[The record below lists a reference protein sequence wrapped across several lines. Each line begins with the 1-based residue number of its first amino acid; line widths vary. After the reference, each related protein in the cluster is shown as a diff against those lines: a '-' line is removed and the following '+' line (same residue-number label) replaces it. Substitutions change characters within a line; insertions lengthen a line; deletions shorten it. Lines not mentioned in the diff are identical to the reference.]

1 MKFAGSKKKKKLGLK
16 LLIPRKGYS
25 ICNILCNAAR
35 CVQICVQPAAT
46 KEQMT
51 PIGNALYGA
60 GTELVRNELG
70 AYGERL
76 LGSGSDYVQR
86 NISRYFSNPHY
97 YFQVNDQYVMNKLKL
112 ILFPFLHKGHWMRAI
127 ETAGGQF
134 SYMPPIHDINAP
146 DLYIPLMAFGTYV
159 VLAGFF
165 LGINGKFSPE
175 AVGVQATNGLLCWL
189 FQVLLLEATLHT
201 LGDGDVPLLDIV
213 AYGGYTFAAVSVA
226 LLSRIVWSQCFY
238 VVTLWE
244 CLCMGMLLVKIMK
257 RILIAEVRSSE
268 KHSSKRHY
276 LLLLVAVAQVPL
288 LSWLGN
294 IAEIYWNQKM
304 LEQLLIFT
312 RGGLILW
319 TCKELGNALKGS
331 PIDTL
336 IRSCLLEERSGAA
349 SYNYDAPGASYTLKW
364 TFHNELGLVFVA
376 VYQRILHLLYV
387 DDLLALVKREFS
399 EIYDPKRTV
408 YNDFDE
414 TFRQLRREAEA
425 RAEELKKSKQIV
437 KPANNIKK
445 QGKVQK
451 AGFDKGSKKSEGGL
465 ATDGED
471 GDKVKGRK
479 SENGHSN
486 GNHVEI
492 EEPRM
497 TGVDNGKENASSN
510 ISAFDVSKLQKRTKG
525 GKKTDTVANKGSK
538 MDPKKKVTKKNRVWD
553 DAPPETKLDFTDPVD
568 RNENEN
574 IKVVAAD
581 QGESM
586 MDMEEII
593 SSDSEGEE
601 DDNVQKGSKPE
612 AKKKGWFSSMFQ
624 SIAGKANLEK
634 EDLEPALKALKDRLM
649 TKNVAEEIAEKLCES
664 VAASLE
670 GKKLASFTRVSS
682 TVQAAMEESLVRIL
696 TPRRSIDILRDVHA
710 AKEQRKPYV
719 VVFVGVN
726 GVGKSTNLAKVAYW
740 LLQHNVSVMMAACDT
755 FRSGAVEQLRTHARR
770 LQIPIFEKGYEKDPA
785 IVAKEAIQEA
795 TRNGSD
801 VVLVDTAGRM
811 QDNEPLMR
819 ALSKLIY
826 LNNPDLVLFVGE
838 ALVGNDAVDQL
849 SKFNQKLA
857 DLSTSPTPRL
867 IDGILLTKFD
877 TIDDKVGAALSMVY
891 ISGAPVMFVGCG
903 QSYTDLKKLNVK
915 SIVKTLLK

>member
-1 MKFAGSKKKKKLGLK
+1 
-16 LLIPRKGYS
+16 
-25 ICNILCNAAR
+25 
-35 CVQICVQPAAT
+35 
-46 KEQMT
+46 
-51 PIGNALYGA
+51 
-60 GTELVRNELG
+60 
-70 AYGERL
+70 
-76 LGSGSDYVQR
+76 
-86 NISRYFSNPHY
+86 
-97 YFQVNDQYVMNKLKL
+97 
-112 ILFPFLHKGHWMRAI
+112 
-127 ETAGGQF
+127 
-134 SYMPPIHDINAP
+134 
-146 DLYIPLMAFGTYV
+146 
-159 VLAGFF
+159 
-165 LGINGKFSPE
+165 
-175 AVGVQATNGLLCWL
+175 
-189 FQVLLLEATLHT
+189 
-201 LGDGDVPLLDIV
+201 
-213 AYGGYTFAAVSVA
+213 
-226 LLSRIVWSQCFY
+226 
-238 VVTLWE
+238 
-244 CLCMGMLLVKIMK
+244 
-257 RILIAEVRSSE
+257 
-268 KHSSKRHY
+268 
-276 LLLLVAVAQVPL
+276 
-288 LSWLGN
+288 
-294 IAEIYWNQKM
+294 M

-387 DDLLALVKREFS
+387 EDLLAMVKREFS
-399 EIYDPKRTV
+399 QIYDPKRTV
-408 YNDFDE
+408 YPDFDE
-414 TFRQLRREAEA
+414 TFRQLKMEALA
-425 RAEELKKSKQIV
+425 RAEDLKRSNPNAVAGNAKKQAQGNNKLGFEGGNKKKS
-437 KPANNIKK
+437 
-445 QGKVQK
+445 
-451 AGFDKGSKKSEGGL
+451 GG
-465 ATDGED
+465 AAKDGGGVD
-471 GDKVKGRK
+471 GGDDGNGRR

-486 GNHVEI
+486 GNFVVAKDSNHSSDV
-492 EEPRM
+492 
-497 TGVDNGKENASSN
+497 NGRQNGSPN
-510 ISAFDVSKLQKRTKG
+510 VGAFDVHKLQKLRTKG
-525 GKKTDTVANKGSK
+525 GKKVVVDTAAKASK
-538 MDPKKKVTKKNRVWD
+538 AEPNKKVIKKNRVWNE
-553 DAPPETKLDFTDPVD
+553 AATKETKLDFTDHSAEDGD
-568 RNENEN
+568 RN
-574 IKVVAAD
+574 IDYVVAD

-586 MDMEEII
+586 MDKEEMI
-593 SSDSEGEE
+593 SSESEEEEEEEENVGNKRKPDSK
-601 DDNVQKGSKPE
+601 N
-612 AKKKGWFSSMFQ
+612 KGWFSSMFQ

-634 EDLEPALKALKDRLM
+634 SDLEPALKALKDRLM
-649 TKNVAEEIAEKLCES
+649 TKNAEEIAEKLCES

-670 GKKLASFTRVSS
+670 GKKLASFTRISS
-682 TVQAAMEESLVRIL
+682 TVHAAMEEALVRIL

-740 LLQHNVSVMMAACDT
+740 LLQHKVSVMMAACDT

-770 LQIPIFEKGYEKDPA
+770 LQIPIYEKGYEKDPA
-785 IVAKEAIQEA
+785 VVAKEAIQEA
-795 TRNGSD
+795 SQNGSD

-857 DLSTSPTPRL
+857 DLATSPNPRL

>member
-1 MKFAGSKKKKKLGLK
+1 MKPSFIGRLDFQGKK
-16 LLIPRKGYS
+16 
-25 ICNILCNAAR
+25 
-35 CVQICVQPAAT
+35 Q
-46 KEQMT
+46 
-51 PIGNALYGA
+51 
-60 GTELVRNELG
+60 
-70 AYGERL
+70 
-76 LGSGSDYVQR
+76 
-86 NISRYFSNPHY
+86 
-97 YFQVNDQYVMNKLKL
+97 
-112 ILFPFLHKGHWMRAI
+112 
-127 ETAGGQF
+127 
-134 SYMPPIHDINAP
+134 
-146 DLYIPLMAFGTYV
+146 
-159 VLAGFF
+159 
-165 LGINGKFSPE
+165 
-175 AVGVQATNGLLCWL
+175 
-189 FQVLLLEATLHT
+189 
-201 LGDGDVPLLDIV
+201 
-213 AYGGYTFAAVSVA
+213 
-226 LLSRIVWSQCFY
+226 
-238 VVTLWE
+238 
-244 CLCMGMLLVKIMK
+244 
-257 RILIAEVRSSE
+257 
-268 KHSSKRHY
+268 
-276 LLLLVAVAQVPL
+276 
-288 LSWLGN
+288 
-294 IAEIYWNQKM
+294 EIYCEFKSM

-319 TCKELGNALKGS
+319 TCKELGDALKGS

-349 SYNYDAPGASYTLKW
+349 SYSYDVTGASYTLKW

-387 DDLLALVKREFS
+387 DELLAMVRREFS

-414 TFRQLRREAEA
+414 TFRQLRKEAEA
-425 RAEELKKSKQIV
+425 RAEELKKSKQTV
-437 KPANNIKK
+437 KPVNNNKK
-445 QGKVQK
+445 QGQVQK
-451 AGFDKGSKKSEGGL
+451 AGSDKGSKKSGGNL
-465 ATDGED
+465 AADGGD
-471 GDKVKGRK
+471 GDNGKGRK
-479 SENGHSN
+479 LENGHSN
-486 GNHVEI
+486 GKHVEN
-492 EEPRM
+492 EETRI
-497 TGVDNGKENASSN
+497 TGVVNGKENTSSN
-510 ISAFDVSKLQKRTKG
+510 ISAFDVSKLQKRTKN
-525 GKKTDTVANKGSK
+525 GKKTDTVVSKGSK
-538 MDPKKKVTKKNRVWD
+538 VDPKTKVTKKNRVWD
-553 DAPPETKLDFTDPVD
+553 DAPPQTKLDFTDLVD
-568 RNENEN
+568 GNGNEN
-574 IKVVAAD
+574 IEVVAAN

-586 MDMEEII
+586 MDVEEII

-601 DDNVQKGSKPE
+601 DDDVEKDSKPE

-682 TVQAAMEESLVRIL
+682 TVQAAMEEALVRIL

-740 LLQHNVSVMMAACDT
+740 LLQHDVSVMMAACDT

-903 QSYTDLKKLNVK
+903 QSHTDLKKLNVK

>member
-1 MKFAGSKKKKKLGLK
+1 
-16 LLIPRKGYS
+16 
-25 ICNILCNAAR
+25 
-35 CVQICVQPAAT
+35 
-46 KEQMT
+46 
-51 PIGNALYGA
+51 
-60 GTELVRNELG
+60 
-70 AYGERL
+70 
-76 LGSGSDYVQR
+76 
-86 NISRYFSNPHY
+86 
-97 YFQVNDQYVMNKLKL
+97 
-112 ILFPFLHKGHWMRAI
+112 
-127 ETAGGQF
+127 
-134 SYMPPIHDINAP
+134 
-146 DLYIPLMAFGTYV
+146 
-159 VLAGFF
+159 
-165 LGINGKFSPE
+165 
-175 AVGVQATNGLLCWL
+175 
-189 FQVLLLEATLHT
+189 
-201 LGDGDVPLLDIV
+201 
-213 AYGGYTFAAVSVA
+213 
-226 LLSRIVWSQCFY
+226 
-238 VVTLWE
+238 
-244 CLCMGMLLVKIMK
+244 
-257 RILIAEVRSSE
+257 
-268 KHSSKRHY
+268 
-276 LLLLVAVAQVPL
+276 
-288 LSWLGN
+288 
-294 IAEIYWNQKM
+294 M

-319 TCKELGNALKGS
+319 SCNEIGNALKGS

-349 SYNYDAPGASYTLKW
+349 SYNYDAPGAAYSLKW
-364 TFHNELGLVFVA
+364 TFHNDLGLVFVA

-387 DDLLALVKREFS
+387 DDLLAAVKREFS
-399 EIYDPKRTV
+399 QVYDPTRTV
-408 YNDFDE
+408 YRDFDE
-414 TFRQLRREAEA
+414 IFKQLKIEAEA
-425 RAEELKKSKQIV
+425 RAEDLKKSNPVIVGGNRKQQV
-437 KPANNIKK
+437 TWKGDGSDGKK
-445 QGKVQK
+445 NGS
-451 AGFDKGSKKSEGGL
+451 AGGGL
-465 ATDGED
+465 KND
-471 GDKVKGRK
+471 GDGKNGKK
-479 SENGHSN
+479 NSENDRSVIVNNGNGYNLRSN
-486 GNHVEI
+486 GVVGNVS
-492 EEPRM
+492 
-497 TGVDNGKENASSN
+497 VNGKENDSVN
-510 ISAFDVSKLQKRTKG
+510 NGAFDVNRLQKKVRNKG
-525 GKKTDTVANKGSK
+525 GNGKKTDAVVTKAE
-538 MDPKKKVTKKNRVWD
+538 PKKVVKKNRVWD
-553 DAPPETKLDFTDPVD
+553 EKPVETKLDFTDHVD
-568 RNENEN
+568 IDGDADKDR
-574 IKVVAAD
+574 KVDYLAKE

-586 MDMEEII
+586 MDKDEIF
-593 SSDSEGEE
+593 SSDSEDEE
-601 DDNVQKGSKPE
+601 DDDDDNAGKKSKPD

-634 EDLEPALKALKDRLM
+634 SDLEPALKALKDRLM

-670 GKKLASFTRVSS
+670 GKKLASFTRISS
-682 TVQAAMEESLVRIL
+682 TVQAAMEDALVRIL

-740 LLQHNVSVMMAACDT
+740 LQQHNVNVMMAACDT

-785 IVAKEAIQEA
+785 VVAKEAIQEA
-795 TRNGSD
+795 SRNGSD